1 MKKLL
6 TLLGV
11 FLLLGVATGCGT
23 KSSSGTGSGTNSK
36 SDSSRNSPVISVGA
50 SQAGSAGVPADTSGN
65 PAPVELETM
74 LNAILGAAPGT
85 AGSSMKQARAAGEL
99 LDWAQAGNL
108 ADTGALERWLDINSV
123 SQETELATAYGAVLD
138 FADRVLAGDET
149 SAGALSDAG
158 YMLSH
163 DSYDETLYHNAAQS
177 LLGLFTRVLDVS
189 DASSYTG
196 QKAATSWK
204 AITPEKFEGLW
215 YDGKMGEILIFSGG
229 KCRVVIPYLGEYGD
243 TAYSFRVR
251 DRSSIGYC
259 PALEIDIC
267 NSGTF
272 EAPLAYYV
280 SGIDEG
286 HFWCNTQS
294 QEFTRLSS
302 TSRTV

>member
-6 TLLGV
+6 TLLAV
-11 FLLLGVATGCGT
+11 LLLLGAATGCGT
-23 KSSSGTGSGTNSK
+23 KSSSGTGSGSTSK
-36 SDSSRNSPVISVGA
+36 ADFSQTSPVNSANV
-50 SQAGSAGVPADTSGN
+50 SQAGSTVAPADTSVDR
-65 PAPVELETM
+65 APMELDT
-74 LNAILGAAPGT
+74 LLDAILSATPGS

-108 ADTGALERWLDINSV
+108 ADTGALERWLDINGV

-158 YMLSH
+158 YTLSH

-215 YDGKMGEILIFSGG
+215 CDGKMGEILIFSGG

-251 DRSSIGYC
+251 DRSGIGYC

-267 NSGTF
+267 KSGRF

-286 HFWCNTQS
+286 HFWSNTQS

>member
-1 MKKLL
+1 M
-6 TLLGV
+6 

-36 SDSSRNSPVISVGA
+36 SDSSQNSPVISVGA

-74 LNAILGAAPGT
+74 LNAILGATPGT

-163 DSYDETLYHNAAQS
+163 VTHR
-177 LLGLFTRVLDVS
+177 GLMS
-189 DASSYTG
+189 
-196 QKAATSWK
+196 
-204 AITPEKFEGLW
+204 
-215 YDGKMGEILIFSGG
+215 
-229 KCRVVIPYLGEYGD
+229 IPNTVKSADYLGYEFLFVHNPDAKKHQDIVLTYGV
-243 TAYSFRVR
+243 T
-251 DRSSIGYC
+251 
-259 PALEIDIC
+259 
-267 NSGTF
+267 
-272 EAPLAYYV
+272 EAKRKKYKK
-280 SGIDEG
+280 
-286 HFWCNTQS
+286 
-294 QEFTRLSS
+294 RL
-302 TSRTV
+302 